1 MLSNLGVSA
10 LSHQDGSAPRILS
23 RFPDALPLSE
33 FRLQDDLFVYG
44 LPGEMLLQFE
54 GSGFETDWEIQLPL
68 AANPKGLA
76 TLTDVLITYDMSAS
90 YARPPTQPVAGPVPI
105 SQSVLVAAS
114 VWDSQG
120 LASLKGTGS
129 AARIRFDMRKVP
141 LRKQE
146 KNRKIANL
154 AISLIGSTEKTYSA
168 RLMASLSPT
177 QAALQIEDGYT
188 LSNAGPLLGSDP
200 ALPLNAFVDLP
211 VDQVFT
217 LEIDR
222 AGVADE
228 LKALFDVVFYVEY
241 TAEL

>member
-1 MLSNLGVSA
+1 
-10 LSHQDGSAPRILS
+10 
-23 RFPDALPLSE
+23 
-33 FRLQDDLFVYG
+33 
-44 LPGEMLLQFE
+44 
-54 GSGFETDWEIQLPL
+54 
-68 AANPKGLA
+68 
-76 TLTDVLITYDMSAS
+76 
-90 YARPPTQPVAGPVPI
+90 
-105 SQSVLVAAS
+105 
-114 VWDSQG
+114 
-120 LASLKGTGS
+120 
-129 AARIRFDMRKVP
+129 
-141 LRKQE
+141 
-146 KNRKIANL
+146 
-154 AISLIGSTEKTYSA
+154 
-168 RLMASLSPT
+168 MASLSPT